1 MFAFRTGGRKK
12 LYFYVRLLSCIAT
25 SDCIRMKYQNYM
37 RGRVGREGLGEGGV
51 MGGGG
56 GASVYGSWEWDES
69 PGMGMGLKREA

>member
-1 MFAFRTGGRKK
+1 
-12 LYFYVRLLSCIAT
+12 
-25 SDCIRMKYQNYM
+25 MKYQNYM